1 MNVKI
6 AKRKGNNRKALYGSR
21 RGPISKSSHSSIS
34 ARNLRRLNN
43 KNGGNQWLKG

>member
-6 AKRKGNNRKALYGSR
+6 TKRKGNNRKALYGSR
-21 RGPISKSSHSSIS
+21 RGPISKSSQLSIS

-43 KNGGNQWLKG
+43 KKGGH

>member
-6 AKRKGNNRKALYGSR
+6 LKRKGNNRKALYSSR
-21 RGPISKSSHSSIS
+21 REPLTRSSQLSIS

-43 KNGGNQWLKG
+43 KKGGH

>member
-6 AKRKGNNRKALYGSR
+6 TKRKGSNRKALYCSR
-21 RGPISKSSHSSIS
+21 RGPLTRSSQLSKS

-43 KNGGNQWLKG
+43 KKGGH